1 MSNNLDISQVAT
13 NQAQKEAT
21 INEASGQLDAALTES
36 FTCDLTSTDVTL
48 TDTQFRRHVR
58 FLAMNAADAGRII
71 TVPAVKRWFIVTSA
85 ATNSE
90 NITVKRGTA
99 EFVIEPG
106 MSGTFYTD
114 GTANGLVEVAS
125 GGGGGGGGG
134 PLTLAVYVQGLP
146 GDAERIMRFIATG
159 DFSIP
164 ANFAGSQVDAET
176 PPADADAE
184 FVVGKN
190 GSSIGTITIEQTTG
204 TVVFDLTGGASFT
217 AGDLLEILAPT
228 PQDSA
233 LADISLSIV
242 SSA

>member
-21 INEASGQLDAALTES
+21 INEASGQLDAAVTES
-36 FTCDLTSTDVTL
+36 LSCDLTSADVTL
-48 TDTQFRRHVR
+48 TNTQFRRHVR
-58 FLAMNAADAGRII
+58 FLAVNAAVSGRII
-71 TVPAVKRWFIVTSA
+71 TVPALKRWFIVSSA
-85 ATNSE
+85 PTNSE
-90 NITVKRGTA
+90 NIVVKRGTA
-99 EFVIEPG
+99 EFTIEPG

-114 GTANGLVEVAS
+114 GTTNGLIEVAS
-125 GGGGGGGGG
+125 GGGGGG

-146 GDAERIMRFIATG
+146 GDAERIMRFVATR

-164 ANFAGSQVDAET
+164 ADFAGSQVDAET
-176 PPADADAE
+176 PPDDDDAE
-184 FVVGKN
+184 FIVGKN

-204 TVVFDLTGGASFT
+204 TVVFDLAGGASFT

-233 LADISLSIV
+233 LADISISIV
-242 SSA
+242 SST